1 LPFGYVAVSVDRQP
15 QDRGSNALAW
25 SLVTAPLFG
34 SRLLFPR
41 RFDAAVAALV
51 RDPHADRTVP
61 SYHAFRYFGSLL
73 RLWVDPGSLTRRLS
87 DFVSDERGVRWIGA
101 SFLDGAIWR
110 DALAPLSSSPIQRE
124 MLELVNV
131 GANFRET
138 RAYGVL
144 RTKAENGRP
153 VFRNGIALASADQ
166 IDAYFRYCVE
176 LVASIREHGVVERR
190 EMHRL
195 RSLFSGHRGAR
206 PSYLD
211 GTERDIGV
219 AISANGTLVRH
230 LGGKHRTAAAQALK
244 LPIIPVE
251 VRFVHVRWL
260 ARQMGRTGLPA
271 HLALG
276 AGLEALA
283 AGLAGPS

>member
-1 LPFGYVAVSVDRQP
+1 LAFGYAPVSGDRQP

-51 RDPHADRTVP
+51 RDPHADRILP
-61 SYHAFRYFGSLL
+61 PYHAFWYFGSSL
-73 RLWVDPGSLTRRLS
+73 RLWVDPAGLKCRLS
-87 DFVSDERGVRWIGA
+87 DFVSDERGVRWIGS
-101 SFLDGAIWR
+101 SFLDGAVWR
-110 DALAPLSSSPIQRE
+110 DALAPLSSSPIHRE
-124 MLELVNV
+124 MVELVNA
-131 GANFRET
+131 GLNFRET

-144 RTKAENGRP
+144 RTKAEKGRP
-153 VFRNGIALASADQ
+153 HFRNGIALANADQ
-166 IDAYFRYCVE
+166 IDGYFRYCAE

-190 EMHRL
+190 EMPRL

-206 PSYLD
+206 PRYLD

-219 AISANGTLVRH
+219 AINANGMLVRH
-230 LGGKHRTAAAQALK
+230 LGGKHRTAAAQALE
-244 LPIIPVE
+244 LPVIPVE
-251 VRFVHVRWL
+251 VRLVHVRWL

-271 HLALG
+271 HLALV
-276 AGLEALA
+276 AGLESLA
-283 AGLAGPS
+283 ARLAGPS